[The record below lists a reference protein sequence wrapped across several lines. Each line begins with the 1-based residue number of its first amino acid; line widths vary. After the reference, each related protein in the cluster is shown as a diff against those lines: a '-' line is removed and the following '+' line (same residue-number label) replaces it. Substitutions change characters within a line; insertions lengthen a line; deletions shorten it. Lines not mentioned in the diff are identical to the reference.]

1 MADLVEKVLREAAE
15 KESKFKTT
23 EVEKEIDVIIDEG
36 NLLVCDTNP
45 IDFKLQKKNR
55 EDYLKDLSRDNTQL
69 LINRIWQLPTHR
81 EDEVVVAEL
90 PDVKTLIPREK
101 PVPKKRKATKWEEYA
116 RMKGINK
123 KKKGRMVFD
132 EQSKEY
138 KPRWGYKRA
147 NDDTKDWLIEVPQNA
162 DPFEDQFEKRKKKK
176 NERTSKNELQRL
188 RNIARAQ
195 KTKVPGVGLTPTIAP
210 SKDHLGK
217 ALAIA
222 KKSTASIG
230 KFTETLPKEKPS
242 KFTGKKRKFEPN
254 YGDVKKENTKQL
266 DILSS
271 VLNKTPILDVTH
283 AVNAHEKDEN
293 RTGSKRQKTDKKGG
307 KGGKGGKGS
316 KGNKNN
322 SQPKRGKRNK
332 R

>member
-15 KESKFKTT
+15 KESKFKTI

-101 PVPKKRKATKWEEYA
+101 PIPKKRKATKWEEYA

-162 DPFEDQFEKRKKKK
+162 DPFEDQ
-176 NERTSKNELQRL
+176 
-188 RNIARAQ
+188 AQ

-266 DILSS
+266 DILNS
-271 VLNKTPILDVTH
+271 VLNKTPILDVTQ

-293 RTGSKRQKTDKKGG
+293 RSSSKRQKTDKKGG
-307 KGGKGGKGS
+307 KGGKGSKGS
-316 KGNKNN
+316 KNN

>member
-15 KESKFKTT
+15 KESKFKTI

-55 EDYLKDLSRDNTQL
+55 EDYLKDLSRDNTQI

-90 PDVKTLIPREK
+90 PDVKTPIPREK

-123 KKKGRMVFD
+123 KKKGRMVYD

-176 NERTSKNELQRL
+176 QERTSKNELQRL
-188 RNIARAQ
+188 RNIARSQ

-230 KFTETLPKEKPS
+230 KFTESLPKEKPS

-266 DILSS
+266 DILNN
-271 VLNKTPILDVTH
+271 VLNKTPILDITQ
-283 AVNAHEKDEN
+283 AVNTHVKDED
-293 RTGSKRQKTDKKGG
+293 RTRSKRQKTDKKGG
-307 KGGKGGKGS
+307 KGS

-322 SQPKRGKRNK
+322 SKAKRGKRNK

>member
-1 MADLVEKVLREAAE
+1 MD
-15 KESKFKTT
+15 ESL
-23 EVEKEIDVIIDEG
+23 I
-36 NLLVCDTNP
+36 
-45 IDFKLQKKNR
+45 KNR
-55 EDYLKDLSRDNTQL
+55 EDYLKDLSRDNTQI

-90 PDVKTLIPREK
+90 PDVKTPIPREK

-123 KKKGRMVFD
+123 KKKGRMVYD

-176 NERTSKNELQRL
+176 QERTSKNELQRL
-188 RNIARAQ
+188 RNIARSQ

-230 KFTETLPKEKPS
+230 KFTESLPKEKPS

-266 DILSS
+266 DILNN
-271 VLNKTPILDVTH
+271 VLNKTPILDITQ
-283 AVNAHEKDEN
+283 AVNTHVKDED
-293 RTGSKRQKTDKKGG
+293 RTRSKRQKTDKKGG
-307 KGGKGGKGS
+307 KGS

-322 SQPKRGKRNK
+322 SKAKRGKRNK